1 MTNLVTTFPKEPFM
15 KWGLDFI
22 SLIKLAGR
30 LTINKYILVAT
41 NYATKW
47 VDAKTLNTNTIVVT
61 TRFLYDQIWMS
72 IDHSYKSGSTFHQ

>member
-1 MTNLVTTFPKEPFM
+1 
-15 KWGLDFI
+15 
-22 SLIKLAGR
+22 
-30 LTINKYILVAT
+30 LVAT